1 MKTTLARV
9 LSRRPGNVDKT
20 EFRVALHSLN
30 STIVPGVPFVNAPFR
45 APPKLDKLADFKPPI
60 DTAL

>member
-1 MKTTLARV
+1 M
-9 LSRRPGNVDKT
+9 DKT